1 MLKLFDQMKIKDVIT
16 GSGITDLAQLC
27 ASQLNY
33 QHVSPDE
40 DGGIPWWLAIVI
52 AIPLIVITVAV
63 IKIVMIV
70 KEKRRRRFEEEMA
83 RYNRLTPGQQAAQ
96 SITKTNSANARNAQP
111 TRLSITGSEDSDHNP
126 TI

>member
-1 MLKLFDQMKIKDVIT
+1 M
-16 GSGITDLAQLC
+16 
-27 ASQLNY
+27 
-33 QHVSPDE
+33 
-40 DGGIPWWLAIVI
+40 I
-52 AIPLIVITVAV
+52 AIPLIIITVAV

-96 SITKTNSANARNAQP
+96 SITKSNNANPRNAQP
-111 TRLSITGSEDSDHNP
+111 ARLSIAGSEDSDHNP

>member
-1 MLKLFDQMKIKDVIT
+1 M
-16 GSGITDLAQLC
+16 
-27 ASQLNY
+27 
-33 QHVSPDE
+33 
-40 DGGIPWWLAIVI
+40 I
-52 AIPLIVITVAV
+52 AIPLIIITVAV

-96 SITKTNSANARNAQP
+96 SITKSNNPRNAQP
-111 TRLSITGSEDSDHNP
+111 TRLSIAGSEDSDHNP